1 MVDNLSAGW
10 HLGGAAIAFVLRD
23 RPLRRFLAGSMGT
36 EVVIAAVGA
45 ALAVVLRRHAGPVEY
60 VLVGVASSYC
70 LNLMVTAGG
79 SGVAGAPAPG
89 SIGPRAPPAPPPAG
103 LWGSAPGR

>member
-36 EVVIAAVGA
+36 VVVIAAVVA

-70 LNLMVTAGG
+70 LNLMVTAVGG
-79 SGVAGAPAPG
+79 CAAGPPGGEAPRPRRPPSPRPVAGARC
-89 SIGPRAPPAPPPAG
+89 RA
-103 LWGSAPGR
+103 

>member
-36 EVVIAAVGA
+36 VVVIAAVVA

-79 SGVAGAPAPG
+79 VGGGGGPG
-89 SIGPRAPPAPPPAG
+89 RGRPRPPPPRPPP
-103 LWGSAPGR
+103 PGG